1 MDRTDSRRRMGAIL
15 MVFVLVA
22 SLAVVRLGYWQV
34 IASPELAVKAVRS
47 MRAPEVVHLAR
58 APIVDR
64 NGQVLARTVSL
75 NELAAHPDLIDPD
88 QREGVV
94 DGLGEILDLSAGERS
109 RYMAALSEDGSQ
121 WESLRPR
128 LSQEESAAIGL
139 AMASGDLPGIT
150 LAPHDVRRYPG
161 LGGQG
166 GTTLASQ
173 LLGFVTADGRGGA
186 GVERVYD
193 DRLTTEVATNPDVA
207 SLPGMPI
214 DVGTGEAP
222 PLALTIDHKLQRQL
236 EKELASAYLTTKA
249 KSVSAIV
256 MDPYTGEILASG
268 TAPGYDANDYAEVAS
283 KHMSLLRNSVVSDIF
298 DPGSVMKIFTVTAAL
313 DLGVVTPRSMIR
325 DVPSIQ
331 FYKYRVDNSDK
342 KGMGLIRVKD
352 VIAYSRNVGT
362 AKIAAKLAP
371 GSTRLA
377 ARRLYQMWDTVG
389 LVGKT
394 GVDIS
399 GEEAGLYCD
408 PDAACP
414 WAPVD
419 LANRAFGQSVSATL
433 LQLANGV
440 STLVNGG
447 FRVQPHVVA
456 EGELAQ
462 VPKQRVLR
470 AKVAQQAQE
479 ILEHVTGAVPG
490 YAEGSL
496 IPGYMIGGKTG
507 TAQIWDNQRNRWKPD
522 IFNRNFVGYVG
533 GNKPEVVIA
542 LRIEEPKVKIHGQ
555 GRIETKIESYELF
568 RNIAEGAIKHLGI
581 RKSKDRNAGLPI
593 IGTQAARVLT
603 PERDR
608 AGRAQRRQTDGGSD
622 STVEQRKKGSK
633 SKQSDLANA
642 GSDPDGVE
650 GQSDGSEP

>member
-1 MDRTDSRRRMGAIL
+1 
-15 MVFVLVA
+15 
-22 SLAVVRLGYWQV
+22 
-34 IASPELAVKAVRS
+34 
-47 MRAPEVVHLAR
+47 
-58 APIVDR
+58 
-64 NGQVLARTVSL
+64 
-75 NELAAHPDLIDPD
+75 
-88 QREGVV
+88 
-94 DGLGEILDLSAGERS
+94 
-109 RYMAALSEDGSQ
+109 
-121 WESLRPR
+121 
-128 LSQEESAAIGL
+128 
-139 AMASGDLPGIT
+139 
-150 LAPHDVRRYPG
+150 
-161 LGGQG
+161 
-166 GTTLASQ
+166 
-173 LLGFVTADGRGGA
+173 
-186 GVERVYD
+186 
-193 DRLTTEVATNPDVA
+193 
-207 SLPGMPI
+207 
-214 DVGTGEAP
+214 
-222 PLALTIDHKLQRQL
+222 
-236 EKELASAYLTTKA
+236 
-249 KSVSAIV
+249 
-256 MDPYTGEILASG
+256 
-268 TAPGYDANDYAEVAS
+268 
-283 KHMSLLRNSVVSDIF
+283 
-298 DPGSVMKIFTVTAAL
+298 
-313 DLGVVTPRSMIR
+313 
-325 DVPSIQ
+325 
-331 FYKYRVDNSDK
+331 
-342 KGMGLIRVKD
+342 
-352 VIAYSRNVGT
+352 
-362 AKIAAKLAP
+362 
-371 GSTRLA
+371 
-377 ARRLYQMWDTVG
+377 MWDTVG

-408 PDAACP
+408 PDAGCD

-419 LANRAFGQSVSATL
+419 LANRAFGQGVSATL

-462 VPKQRVLR
+462 VPKRRVLR
-470 AKVAQQAQE
+470 PKIAQQAQE
-479 ILEHVTGAVPG
+479 ILEHVTGAVSW
-490 YAEGSL
+490 YAEGAL

-542 LRIEEPKVKIHGQ
+542 VRIEEPKLAIQGQ

-633 SKQSDLANA
+633 SKPSDPANA